1 MTSMVEDAIA
11 IRVGN
16 MYHVMACPEH
26 RDSPCTFF
34 TSLSILFHHHDLLQ
48 IPQLLARTPMLRVI
62 RVFFTLRAFQGCLH
76 QVCTHL
82 VVNVA
87 QVQSPAFEIQESDG
101 PCLFVLYSILR
112 VSSWLITGLGPKN
125 SCFSRSGDSCIE
137 KVITISAQ

>member
-62 RVFFTLRAFQGCLH
+62 RVFFYITRFSRLFAPSLH
-76 QVCTHL
+76 APCGQRGTSTVPRVRNPGIRWPLLVCT
-82 VVNVA
+82 
-87 QVQSPAFEIQESDG
+87 
-101 PCLFVLYSILR
+101 LFDFTRIFLADYWFRSEEFLLLSVWRQLY
-112 VSSWLITGLGPKN
+112 
-125 SCFSRSGDSCIE
+125 
-137 KVITISAQ
+137 